1 MNRLTNI
8 IIIGLLF
15 LIIGAFLADQNTS
28 NLSSPKQVQY
38 SEFNSMLTTGK
49 MRSVVLDE
57 DNRMITFE
65 DASGNKFWTVM
76 SLQDRKLIDTLI
88 DRGVALEISP
98 AQKTSIWVTILLNAL
113 PFLLLIGIWIYLM
126 RQMQGGGGRG
136 AMSFG
141 KSKARLLTQDSNRV
155 TFDDVAGV
163 EESKEEVQEIIEFLR
178 DPSRFQ
184 KLGGRMPTGVLMTG
198 SPGTGKTLLAKAI
211 AGEARVPFFSISGS
225 DFVEMF
231 VGVGASRVRDMF
243 EQAKMHRVLFLLTRS
258 TQ

>member
-76 SLQDRKLIDTLI
+76 SL
-88 DRGVALEISP
+88 
-98 AQKTSIWVTILLNAL
+98 
-113 PFLLLIGIWIYLM
+113 
-126 RQMQGGGGRG
+126 
-136 AMSFG
+136 
-141 KSKARLLTQDSNRV
+141 
-155 TFDDVAGV
+155 
-163 EESKEEVQEIIEFLR
+163 
-178 DPSRFQ
+178 
-184 KLGGRMPTGVLMTG
+184 
-198 SPGTGKTLLAKAI
+198 
-211 AGEARVPFFSISGS
+211 
-225 DFVEMF
+225 
-231 VGVGASRVRDMF
+231 
-243 EQAKMHRVLFLLTRS
+243 
-258 TQ
+258 